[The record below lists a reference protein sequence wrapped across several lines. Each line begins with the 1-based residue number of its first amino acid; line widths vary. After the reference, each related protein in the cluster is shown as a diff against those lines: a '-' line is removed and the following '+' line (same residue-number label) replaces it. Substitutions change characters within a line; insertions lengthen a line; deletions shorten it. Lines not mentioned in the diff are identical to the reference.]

1 MALSNQP
8 KSRAP
13 VPRIYLM
20 TPQVSDA
27 APFAGELAAALERA
41 DVAAVLMRLA
51 ETGERT
57 KINNVK
63 ALAPLVQDRGIALI
77 LHGDLDIVAR
87 GGADGAHL
95 TGIETFLPALQTLKP
110 DRIAGCGGLATRHDA
125 MAAAEQGA
133 DYVMFGD
140 SRALLGDA
148 RTGARPL
155 VDAVL
160 ERVGWWAEVF
170 QIPCVAVAAS
180 LDEVAALA
188 AAGADF
194 IAVGDFIW
202 SDPRGAAAALADA
215 QARIAAPEVVA

>member
-1 MALSNQP
+1 MALSNQT

-13 VPRIYLM
+13 APRIYLM
-20 TPQVSDA
+20 TPQVSDPA
-27 APFAGELAAALERA
+27 AFARELAAALERA

-63 ALAPLVQDRGIALI
+63 ALAPLI
-77 LHGDLDIVAR
+77 LHGDLEIVAR

-125 MAAAEQGA
+125 MTAAERGA

-180 LDEVAALA
+180 LDEVAELA

-194 IAVGDFIW
+194 IAVGEFIW